1 MVKISPPSGGGTG
14 SIPGRAAKILH
25 VSGPNKTEAVYCN
38 RFDKMLLKVPYIKK
52 KIFIK

>member
-14 SIPGRAAKILH
+14 SIPGQAAKILH

-38 RFDKMLLKVPYIKK
+38 RFDKMPLKVPYIKK